1 MLSRIVALDTRR
13 PGSVDANQKREMAM
27 KHLKLIAA
35 ALVVLALSACV
46 GFIVPIPL
54 SSSTSTQDTS
64 SSTSTQDKDSNQR
77 R

>member
-1 MLSRIVALDTRR
+1 
-13 PGSVDANQKREMAM
+13 M

-35 ALVVLALSACV
+35 ALAVFALSACV

-54 SSSTSTQDTS
+54 SSSATAQDT
-64 SSTSTQDKDSNQR
+64 DRNER

>member
-1 MLSRIVALDTRR
+1 
-13 PGSVDANQKREMAM
+13 M